1 MQQYRRKA
9 MNQLS
14 KPLVIDQL
22 SLAERIL
29 VVEQIWD
36 SIAAEQASLPVT
48 QAQQE
53 ELDRRL
59 EAYRDSAAEGASWQ
73 EVKTRLRAKK

>member
-1 MQQYRRKA
+1 MTIEPTHTT
-9 MNQLS
+9 NQLS
-14 KPLVIDQL
+14 KPLVIEQL

-36 SIAAEQASLPVT
+36 SIAAEQTSLPVT
-48 QAQQE
+48 AAQRE

-59 EAYRDSAAEGASWQ
+59 AAHRESPADAASWE
-73 EVKTRLRAKK
+73 EVKARLRAKK

>member
-1 MQQYRRKA
+1 

-14 KPLVIDQL
+14 KPLVIEQL

-36 SIAAEQASLPVT
+36 SIAAEQAALPVT
-48 QAQQE
+48 PAQQE

-59 EAYRDSAAEGASWQ
+59 EAHRNAPDEGTPWE
-73 EVKTRLRAKK
+73 EVKARLRETK